1 MGGVPAPRL
10 ALERPGNA
18 AFAAST
24 QALHPTN
31 ARNPRVIRGAHAP
44 AGSARRV
51 QGVERCYRPPV
62 MPESTFEEM
71 KRYIRFA
78 DEDERLLMR
87 LRPIA
92 APHFQR
98 IAEEF
103 YDRIR
108 EHEDAH
114 AVFTGEA
121 QIVRLQSS
129 LVRWM
134 ERVCS
139 APHDEA
145 YFQETAKIGRMHVR
159 IGLPQR
165 YMFTAM
171 ALIRSS
177 LERIAEESMGS
188 EGRRAREAISRALDL
203 ELAIML
209 ETYRDDFAARLQNI
223 EREEKHEAMRT
234 LKRTEHRY
242 VNAVELARAL
252 IVGLDSSGTIRLF
265 NREAERVTG
274 FARDEVLGKP
284 FATSLFDLEHQEEQG
299 PALLSAAAGVKAAS
313 DTVEVPLRTRAG
325 QLRDVRWQLAYAPSE
340 SGPDEV
346 VLFAI
351 GRDVTAENSLAARV
365 RQSEKLAAVG
375 TLAAG
380 LAHEI
385 RNPLNGAQLH
395 ITFLERAL
403 RKSAA
408 GEDALEAIQVIREE
422 IKRLGA
428 LVSEFLDFA
437 RPRPLG
443 LQPTSVRA
451 LCQRI
456 LPLIAS
462 PAPGKIVLQSQL
474 PSTDF
479 LVEMDAAKIEQVLL
493 NLVRNAV
500 EALEP
505 AGSGTVTL
513 RARRKP
519 RCAVIEVEDNGP
531 GLVSPDAPIFDPF
544 FSTKASGTGLGLAI
558 VHRIVTDHEG
568 TIEVESHPGHTVFR
582 VSLPIPSPL
591 TNGSHPQT

>member
-1 MGGVPAPRL
+1 M
-10 ALERPGNA
+10 
-18 AFAAST
+18 
-24 QALHPTN
+24 
-31 ARNPRVIRGAHAP
+31 
-44 AGSARRV
+44 
-51 QGVERCYRPPV
+51 
-62 MPESTFEEM
+62 FEEM

-78 DEDERLLMR
+78 DEDERLLVL
-87 LRPIA
+87 LRPLA

-121 QIVRLQSS
+121 QILRLQSS

-139 APHDEA
+139 APHDQA
-145 YFQETAKIGRMHVR
+145 YFEETAKIGRMHVR

-171 ALIRSS
+171 ALIRGS
-177 LERIAEESMGS
+177 LERIAEETMGKDS
-188 EGRRAREAISRALDL
+188 RRAREAISRALDL

-209 ETYRDDFAARLQNI
+209 ETYRDDYAARLQHI
-223 EREEKHEAMRT
+223 EREEKHAAQRT
-234 LKRTEHRY
+234 LRRTEHRY
-242 VNAVELARAL
+242 VNAVELSRAL
-252 IVGLDSSGTIRLF
+252 IVGLDSDAAIRLF

-274 FARDEVLGKP
+274 FARDEMLGLP
-284 FATSLFDLEHQEEQG
+284 FVASLFDAEHQEEQI
-299 PALLSAAAGVKAAS
+299 PALAAAVSGQPMAR
-313 DTVEVPLRTRAG
+313 DTIEVPLRTRAG
-325 QLRDVRWQLAYAPSE
+325 NLRDVRWQLAYAPSE
-340 SGPDEV
+340 GEPDEV

-351 GRDVTAENSLAARV
+351 GRDITRENALAARV

-395 ITFLERAL
+395 VTFLERAL
-403 RKSAA
+403 RKSSAE
-408 GEDALEAIQVIREE
+408 EDTLDAVVVIREE
-422 IKRLGA
+422 IKRLDA
-428 LVSEFLDFA
+428 LVTEFLDFA
-437 RPRPLG
+437 RPKPLA

-451 LCQRI
+451 LCERI
-456 LPLIAS
+456 LPLAA
-462 PAPGKIVLQSQL
+462 PAALARNIVVKCQH

-479 LVEMDAAKIEQVLL
+479 LVEIDAAKMEQVLL

-500 EALEP
+500 EALEE
-505 AGSGTVTL
+505 AGHGTVIV

-519 RCAVIEVEDNGP
+519 RFAVIEVEDDGP
-531 GLVSPDAPIFDPF
+531 GLVSEGAPIFDAF
-544 FSTKASGTGLGLAI
+544 FSTKPSGTGLGLAI

-568 TIEVESHPGHTVFR
+568 SIDVESHPGHTVFR
-582 VSLPIPSPL
+582 ISLPLRSQLADGLP
-591 TNGSHPQT
+591 PQA